1 MPALLLI
8 FAAGSGA
15 AALLYEIVWFQTME
29 LVLGST
35 AISVGIFLATYM
47 GGLCAGSLAYP
58 YFARRTTNALRFYG
72 VIEGAIGVFGLM
84 VLFAMPMV
92 PRAIA
97 VALLVP
103 PTFFMGAALPALGK
117 ACQQK
122 VSMGLLYAANIA
134 GGVIGCLAGGFY
146 LLREFN
152 VTVATFAAFTL
163 NAAIAAVAF
172 AMSSRKRGARFDEE
186 HVAPLRNDYRTY
198 AVIAM
203 SGLCALAAET
213 IWTRILGL
221 LFGSSVYS
229 LTIILAV
236 FLLGLG
242 LGSWFGSRLRGIP
255 NQRVTLGMV
264 QLLAAGAIWWAARS
278 LSVSLPYWPVNPAIS
293 PDPWLNL
300 QLDFVRACWAVLP
313 ATMLWGTSFPL
324 ALMAAPSNETVAFPR
339 IYACNTIGAIVGALV
354 ASLVLVPHIGTQ
366 GAQQALIVIS
376 AATSLI
382 LLRPILMIA
391 AVAAAIFLVSS
402 VPLKSDLLIAHGRYA
417 ATWAGKSDIFY
428 AADGMNS
435 SVAVSRLPDGRMM
448 FHVAGKIQAS
458 NVPRDLRLQRMLGHL
473 TTLTVARPRS
483 VLVIGCGAG
492 VTAGAVS
499 VDPLVERETIV
510 EIEPLV
516 FDAARNFHEA
526 NLDVLDD
533 PKVRRVLD
541 DGRHFLLTARERFD
555 AITVDPL
562 DPWVKGAASLY
573 TTEIFQAMRD
583 HLNPGGTVTMY
594 IQLFET
600 TPEAVKSA
608 IATFMEVFPHAT
620 LWANTDEG
628 RGYDM
633 VLLGQTEP
641 LRIDLDEM
649 ERRIDFRSESQLS
662 QSLAGAGFDSPVALF
677 ATYATRRENLTGWL
691 TGAPINRD
699 RNLRMQYLAGLGMD
713 YDDAATIFSSMT
725 AHSRFP
731 TGVFT
736 SVEGRL
742 DSLKRSWE
750 TSRVQP

>member
-1 MPALLLI
+1 MPALFLML
-8 FAAGSGA
+8 AAASGA
-15 AALLYEIVWFQTME
+15 AALLYEIVWFQMME
-29 LVLGST
+29 LVIGST
-35 AISVGIFLATYM
+35 ALSVGILLAAYM
-47 GGLCAGSLAYP
+47 GGLSAGSLAYP
-58 YFARRTTNALRFYG
+58 YFAPRPANALRFYG

-84 VLFAMPMV
+84 VLFAMPLV

-97 VALLVP
+97 VALLLP
-103 PTFFMGAALPALGK
+103 PAFFMGAALPALGRVCNGK
-117 ACQQK
+117 P
-122 VSMGLLYAANIA
+122 SMGLLYAANIA

-152 VTVATFAAFTL
+152 VTVAILAAFAL

-172 AMSSRKRGARFDEE
+172 AMSSRKGGARFDEKQ
-186 HVAPLRNDYRTY
+186 VAPLHNDYRIH

-229 LTIILAV
+229 LTIILMV

-242 LGSWFGSRLRGIP
+242 LGSWFGSRLRGIANP
-255 NQRVTLGMV
+255 RAALGMV
-264 QLLAAGAIWWAARS
+264 QLLAVGAIWWAARS

-313 ATMLWGTSFPL
+313 ATMLWGASFPL
-324 ALMAAPSNETVAFPR
+324 ALMAAPSNEAAAFPR
-339 IYACNTIGAIVGALV
+339 IYAYNTIGAIVGALA
-354 ASLVLVPHIGTQ
+354 ASLVLVPRIGTQ
-366 GAQQALIVIS
+366 GAQQALIAIS
-376 AATSLI
+376 AAASLI
-382 LLRPILMIA
+382 LLRPSLMI
-391 AVAAAIFLVSS
+391 VAAATATLLITS
-402 VPLKSDLLIAHGRYA
+402 VPPKSNLLIAHGRYA

-428 AADGMNS
+428 AVDGMNS

-458 NVPRDLRLQRMLGHL
+458 NVPRDLRLQRILGHL
-473 TTLTVARPRS
+473 TTLTVERPSS

-492 VTAGAVS
+492 ITAGAIAA
-499 VDPLVERETIV
+499 DPLVQRETIV

-516 FDAARNFHEA
+516 FDAARNFREA
-526 NLDVLDD
+526 NLGVLENQ
-533 PKVRRVLD
+533 KVHRIVD
-541 DGRHFLLTARERFD
+541 DGRHFLLTTHERFD

-573 TTEIFQAMRD
+573 TTEIFQAMRG

-620 LWANTDEG
+620 LWANTDEE

-641 LRIDLDEM
+641 LRIDLDAM
-649 ERRIDFRSESQLS
+649 EHRVDFRSESQLS

-677 ATYATRRENLTGWL
+677 ATYAARREDLTGWL
-691 TGAPINRD
+691 TGTPINRD

-725 AHSRFP
+725 ANARFP

-736 SVEGRL
+736 SAEGRL
-742 DSLKRSWE
+742 DSLKRIWE
-750 TSRVQP
+750 MSRAQP